1 MILTSASISVAP
13 TLTVGATTNFNQ
25 NSAVLNAVVNTT
37 GNRNITLVE
46 FQYSTSASFVSG
58 NSSWVTASTN
68 STITQGANGTACTY
82 NATGLTASVEGI
94 PSTYFVRFRVT
105 NSSGFVTTS
114 SVGGSFNTYRER
126 TDPFTSSGT
135 WNNPVPT
142 SGTSGLAIDTFTQI
156 ISVGGGG
163 AGTTGG
169 GGGGTFSIYTNI
181 YVPGVT
187 AVPVTIGGGGAGSSG
202 ADGSPT
208 NFGYFGGSGGQS
220 GRDYFR
226 DGFECFGGSSNGFS
240 GGNYAAG
247 VYAFSIN
254 GGGGAGL
261 GGNGGNASE
270 LFCGNGGPA
279 GVFGFCGG
287 GGGGGNSG
295 ATRGTPNGHGITN
308 RGTGGA
314 AVSFI
319 PNGFNGGSGYCNV
332 TYWGPY

>member
-1 MILTSASISVAP
+1 MILTSASTFVQP
-13 TLTVGATTNFNQ
+13 TLSVGATTNYNQ

-46 FQYSTSASFVSG
+46 FQHSPSSSFASG
-58 NSSWVTASTN
+58 NSAWFTASTN
-68 STITQGANGTACTY
+68 STITQGATSTACTY
-82 NATGLTASVEGI
+82 NATGLTPSVTGT
-94 PSTYFVRFRVT
+94 PSTYYVRFRVT
-105 NSSGFVTTS
+105 NSSGFTTTS

-156 ISVGGGG
+156 VAVGGGG

-169 GGGGTFSIYTNI
+169 GAGGTFSIYTNI

-208 NFGYFGGSGGQS
+208 SFGFFGGTGGQS
-220 GRDYFR
+220 GRDYIR
-226 DGFECFGGSSNGFS
+226 DSYLCFGGSGNGFS
-240 GGNYAAG
+240 GGNWDFG
-247 VYAFSIN
+247 TIAFSVT

-261 GGNGGNASE
+261 GGNGGDASGSIG
-270 LFCGNGGPA
+270 GNGGPA
-279 GVFGFCGG
+279 GIFDFCGG
-287 GGGGGNSG
+287 GGGGLVGG
-295 ATRGTPNGHGITN
+295 GTRGTPNGAGIAN

-314 AVSFI
+314 GVDFI
-319 PNGFNGGSGYCNV
+319 PNGFNGGSGYCNA